1 MSMNSC
7 MIWSHLGI
15 QNHKR
20 DEKKS
25 KKKNIY
31 VTLTSADW
39 AHIEKVHADEIKIYG
54 KMFDVKSVFI
64 EKGQVVVYG
73 HYDVK
78 EDRLLAQAK
87 DVDSKKNQLKK
98 SSNVSVLFCNDIID
112 FSLDKIVY
120 SQNQNTCRLQSSLIN
135 QFLHIE
141 SPPPKWA

>member
-1 MSMNSC
+1 

-20 DEKKS
+20 VEKKS
-25 KKKNIY
+25 KKQNIY
-31 VTLTSADW
+31 VTLTSTDF
-39 AHIEKVHADEIKIYG
+39 AHIEKVNEDEIKIYG

-87 DVDSKKNQLKK
+87 DVDSKKNELKK
-98 SSNVSVLFCNDIID
+98 STNISVLFCNDIID

-120 SQNQNTCRLQSSLIN
+120 SQNQNKCRMHSSLLN

>member
-1 MSMNSC
+1 

-15 QNHKR
+15 QHHKIE
-20 DEKKS
+20 EKKS
-25 KKKNIY
+25 KKQNIY
-31 VTLTSADW
+31 VTLKSTDW
-39 AHIEKVHADEIKIYG
+39 AHIEKVNDDEIKIHG
-54 KMFDVKSVFI
+54 KMFDVKSIFI

-98 SSNVSVLFCNDIID
+98 STNINVLFCNDIID
-112 FSLDKIVY
+112 FSLDKIGY
-120 SQNQNTCRLQSSLIN
+120 SQNQNKCRMHSSLLN

-141 SPPPKWA
+141 SPPPKCT